1 MQKDTWSLERQPS
14 TCFLT
19 LSLPK
24 FFPSHGLICAKK
36 GLFSS
41 VRSYLH
47 LSGHLS
53 GSLPASHL
61 SEEGLRLA
69 PGVHQGRVEAFEAGC
84 REAELDH
91 LSWHGAHA
99 GTPTK
104 LEIKE
109 LDCLFSSLIGSSL
122 EGIRNECFSFESA
135 DWLSLSLV
143 GSLSSQHSEW
153 AASIKSDLRNEL
165 QSYAVLVSIY
175 V

>member
-1 MQKDTWSLERQPS
+1 MENLKDTWSLERQPS

-24 FFPSHGLICAKK
+24 FFPSHGLIWEEK

-41 VRSYLH
+41 VRSHLH

-69 PGVHQGRVEAFEAGC
+69 PGVHQGSVETFEAGC

-91 LSWHGAHA
+91 LPWHGAHT

-104 LEIKE
+104 LEIRE
-109 LDCLFSSLIGSSL
+109 
-122 EGIRNECFSFESA
+122 
-135 DWLSLSLV
+135 
-143 GSLSSQHSEW
+143 
-153 AASIKSDLRNEL
+153 
-165 QSYAVLVSIY
+165 
-175 V
+175 